1 MPATPPA
8 APEKPNRE
16 AFTRLHDHVPARG
29 WLQSLTARFGLVQVL
44 ALGAGREDEA
54 ARDIL
59 ALYVEPSAA
68 PARLAPEQLEE
79 IQAAR
84 LEGKPGA
91 PELPA
96 GLLSQLA
103 DHQRLVLLG
112 DPGTGKSTL
121 VAWLATCL
129 ASPYPIALPPE
140 FSRLVPVP
148 LILRDLS
155 PLLPPAGESLSW
167 DWLLATFLQTDAAAP
182 LREHPGILDQWLAS
196 GQAWIM
202 ADGFDEIS
210 DPDRRRALRDAL
222 WEGMDRFPKCRW
234 LVTSRVVGYEEAEVH
249 VHTHRLGDD
258 QEMLRHPRWPVDLS
272 GSPEEIAF
280 NMRWGGLG
288 SVEKDSSTGEPFA
301 CVQTAVTH
309 LLYLTPF
316 HDGQV
321 REFLLHWFQPRL
333 GAEQGRATAA
343 ELIAALGRARDT
355 RLISRVPN
363 VLTLIALLWRQFYE
377 LPSGRT
383 ELYTRIT
390 DAWSRGIPRLKKL
403 EVDYS
408 HGEKHAWL
416 AAIGWELQNRRSL
429 STSPDDDEFKDT
441 PLDEMKLS
449 RDELRDLLRA
459 ELEKGLASVTPEH
472 EASIRETLEG
482 FLTFVTRTSGLL
494 YERSP
499 GHFGFT
505 HLSFQEYYAAAHART
520 LFQRALTDS
529 SRPGKKDA
537 YTWTHLQADL
547 SPLADCTAWRETG
560 IFLAELL
567 SADPALEHPAILIE
581 QVLPSVLQPQPPK
594 VLKNPRKHPDP
605 IPYPA
610 AALAASLSHNPR
622 VALPDSLRHDL
633 WLRLWQWHFWWVGQL
648 PNNQEWNLA
657 PALLG
662 ASQHQP
668 AIIAT
673 LSKAAGKA
681 PGTLKVLALW
691 HCPAL
696 TTADGLPTSL
706 RALSLEDCTG
716 LSAVDHLPGSLTG
729 LWLAGCTGLSA
740 VDQLPPSL
748 TELSLSG
755 CTGLSAVDQLP
766 ASLKTLRLNGC
777 TGLSAVDQLP
787 ASLKTLSLTGCTGLS
802 AVDQLPTSLETLW
815 LHGCT
820 GLSAEAVARV
830 KKALPKCAILGP

>member
-59 ALYVEPSAA
+59 ALYVEPSASA
-68 PARLAPEQLEE
+68 ARLAPEQLEE

-91 PELPA
+91 AELPA

-103 DHQRLVLLG
+103 QHQRLVLLG

-121 VAWLATCL
+121 IAWLATCL

-167 DWLLATFLQTDAAAP
+167 DSLLATFLQTDAAAP

-210 DPDRRRALRDAL
+210 DPARRRALREAL
-222 WEGMDRFPKCRW
+222 WEGMDRFPQCRW
-234 LVTSRVVGYEEAEVH
+234 LITSRVVGYEEALIHYWRPSLEPATPQKSSISAHQSSIPPRRPVRGQGL
-249 VHTHRLGDD
+249 TMDEQGFQNDEGGGDWTPH
-258 QEMLRHPRWPVDLS
+258 EHS
-272 GSPEEIAF
+272 GVVRIYQ
-280 NMRWGGLG
+280 
-288 SVEKDSSTGEPFA
+288 D
-301 CVQTAVTH
+301 VTR

-333 GAEQGRATAA
+333 GAEQGRATAG
-343 ELIAALGRARDT
+343 ELIAALGRAPDT

-449 RDELRDLLRA
+449 REELRDLLRA
-459 ELEKGLASVTPEH
+459 ELEKGLDLANPEH
-472 EASIRETLEG
+472 QASIRETLEG

-499 GHFGFT
+499 GYFGFT

-529 SRPGKKDA
+529 SRPGKKHA
-537 YTWTHLQADL
+537 YTWTQLQADL

-567 SADPALEHPAILIE
+567 SADPELEHPAILIE
-581 QVLPSVLQPQPPK
+581 QVLPSVLQSQPPE
-594 VLKNPRKHPDP
+594 VLKNPEKHPDP

-622 VALPDSLRHDL
+622 VALPDPLRHAL
-633 WLRLWQWHFWWVGQL
+633 WLRLWQWHFWWVEQY
-648 PNNQEWNLA
+648 PRNREWNLA

-662 ASQHQP
+662 SSPHQP
-668 AIIAT
+668 AILAALCEAAEKVPGQLKT
-673 LSKAAGKA
+673 LY
-681 PGTLKVLALW
+681 LW
-691 HCPAL
+691 DCPAL
-696 TTADGLPTSL
+696 TTAD
-706 RALSLEDCTG
+706 
-716 LSAVDHLPGSLTG
+716 HLPASLTG
-729 LWLAGCTGLSA
+729 
-740 VDQLPPSL
+740 
-748 TELSLSG
+748 LSLSG

-766 ASLKTLRLNGC
+766 ASLT
-777 TGLSAVDQLP
+777 
-787 ASLKTLSLTGCTGLS
+787 
-802 AVDQLPTSLETLW
+802 W
-815 LHGCT
+815 LAFSGCT

-830 KKALPKCAILGP
+830 KKALPKCTIYGR